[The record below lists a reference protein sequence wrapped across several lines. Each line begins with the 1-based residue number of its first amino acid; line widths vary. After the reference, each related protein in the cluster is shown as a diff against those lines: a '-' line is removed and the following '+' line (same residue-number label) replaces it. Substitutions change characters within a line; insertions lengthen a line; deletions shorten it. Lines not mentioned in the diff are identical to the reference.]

1 MSKVVLVT
9 GGFDPLHS
17 GHIEYFEAAK
27 ELGNKLVVGVNSDAW
42 LTRKKGRP
50 FMSFEERTNIIKHL
64 GMVDQVIGFD
74 DNDDSACCAI
84 FQMLSTH
91 GSSADI
97 IFANGGDRNNTNSPE
112 YKMYKYQHGLQFA
125 WAVGG
130 EDKKNSSSSIL
141 KEWSQPT
148 TERAWGTYT
157 VLDKNNG
164 WQVKE
169 LSFFEGKA
177 LSDQR
182 HINRSEHWHVVSGQI
197 QMNLE
202 FEDGRTLNNLYIAGE
217 SIDIPKNTW
226 HKATNTGQ
234 DTATVIEVWL
244 GNNLTENDIERRD

>member
-130 EDKKNSSSSIL
+130 EDKKIQAAQFS
-141 KEWSQPT
+141 
-148 TERAWGTYT
+148 
-157 VLDKNNG
+157 KNG
-164 WQVKE
+164 VSLQ
-169 LSFFEGKA
+169 LSVHG
-177 LSDQR
+177 
-182 HINRSEHWHVVSGQI
+182 EH
-197 QMNLE
+197 
-202 FEDGRTLNNLYIAGE
+202 TLY
-217 SIDIPKNTW
+217 
-226 HKATNTGQ
+226 
-234 DTATVIEVWL
+234 
-244 GNNLTENDIERRD
+244 